1 MASAPKTDRSLP
13 SHRGHTGT
21 AGRQAGQRRVLQ
33 QVATEKPPRAPPR
46 PRRASGPRMQAWLRG
61 NWNWRRLPT
70 SISMMHHLLSPS
82 AFLYPAPLPFSTS
95 HTTSS
100 SAEALQRPSPR
111 PLWPQ
116 GVCDRLLGPSG
127 HQRGSEPTAS
137 TSGAAAASAAAS
149 RRLLLTRTGLLYSV
163 IHPVTTASL
172 THPGALLGHSFFL
185 SFFPPYYSLSCS
197 PRGFVSRVCLAIVIR
212 GRRTIRRYRVRRAA
226 TEVLLGLT
234 GGEFLRWI
242 VIFVRVSLGSFRNC
256 RFVLWNLVGFM

>member
-116 GVCDRLLGPSG
+116 GVSDRLLGPSG

-137 TSGAAAASAAAS
+137 TSGAAAASAAS

-163 IHPVTTASL
+163 IRPVTTASL
-172 THPGALLGHSFFL
+172 THPGALLGHSFFP
-185 SFFPPYYSLSCS
+185 SFFLSSLLFS
-197 PRGFVSRVCLAIVIR
+197 
-212 GRRTIRRYRVRRAA
+212 
-226 TEVLLGLT
+226 VLLAPR
-234 GGEFLRWI
+234 F
-242 VIFVRVSLGSFRNC
+242 RVSCMPRDRDSRSTYHPEIQSA
-256 RFVLWNLVGFM
+256 